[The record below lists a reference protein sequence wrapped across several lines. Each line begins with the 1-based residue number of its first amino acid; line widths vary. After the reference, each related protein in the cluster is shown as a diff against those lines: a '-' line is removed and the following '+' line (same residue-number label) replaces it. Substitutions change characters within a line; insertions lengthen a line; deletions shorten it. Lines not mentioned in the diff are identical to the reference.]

1 MESQNWLYLEMS
13 PPGHSEAG
21 QEALNTTRAPTGSNL
36 GFLVSGSLGSGKNM
50 PQRNDFL
57 QQQ

>member
-13 PPGHSEAG
+13 PPGHSVAG
-21 QEALNTTRAPTGSNL
+21 QEALNITRAPTGSNS

-57 QQQ
+57 WEQ